1 MCGREWVLVLVRA
14 RAPIHG
20 ESGFSRDPLQ
30 LAACKIADG
39 VGSQCARKRTHIAR
53 WKSVSGQAKAS

>member
-1 MCGREWVLVLVRA
+1 MF
-14 RAPIHG
+14 G
-20 ESGFSRDPLQ
+20 ESGFSRDLLQ
-30 LAACKIADG
+30 PAACKIADR